1 MSRKIVCIKVPTLGP
16 TGLRV
21 SSTAD
26 LNTVVPGISKM
37 YGQKQVYGWF
47 HRPPLMAILSTIL
60 AMIQQVSSDI
70 DPDDIREEIQK
81 KNRLATP
88 AEILAKVLETIPE
101 AKPYEKLAEI
111 EVVFIAPYNNATKS
125 HCSLMYSDGIEATFF
140 ADLNLP
146 FHRQPDNYQLLVDD
160 IFWITLRYAQYFGF
174 VDFAGKIPECHSLE
188 EYNMWIEP
196 SPRDL
201 IHCIPFSY
209 PYYMQYPIET
219 DWMESFE
226 ENSSEND
233 ADTTASSAG
242 LVDYLIASNDGNDT
256 ISSSDEIIS
265 DDKTIASYKGPD
277 VFLASDGFPY
287 YNDDPFDDLDEE
299 RKQQI
304 LDQCFGKFLSDDEM
318 DAQGLW

>member
-1 MSRKIVCIKVPTLGP
+1 MARKVVCIEVPTLGP

-47 HRPPLMAILSTIL
+47 HRPPRMAILSTIL

-88 AEILAKVLETIPE
+88 AEILAKVLEKVLETIPE

-111 EVVFIAPYNNATKS
+111 EVVFVAPYNNATKS
-125 HCSLMYSDGIEATFF
+125 HCSLIYSDGIEATFF

-160 IFWITLRYAQYFGF
+160 IFWITLRYAQYYGL

-201 IHCIPFSY
+201 NHCILFSY
-209 PYYMQYPIET
+209 PDENDM
-219 DWMESFE
+219 MESFE

-233 ADTTASSAG
+233 ADTKASSAG
-242 LVDYLIASNDGNDT
+242 LVDFIASNDGNDT
-256 ISSSDEIIS
+256 ISSDDEIIS
-265 DDKTIASYKGPD
+265 DDKTIASYEGPD

-287 YNDDPFDDLDEE
+287 CDDDPFDDLDEE
-299 RKQQI
+299 SKQQI
-304 LDQCFGKFLSDDEM
+304 LDQCFGKFFTLSDDEM
-318 DAQGLW
+318 NAQ